1 MNNIQKSNWET
12 LAALHDLAYLR
23 HSLERPFTPAEFI
36 DGRNTRTDKNRES
49 HCKTFCKF
57 RKKHK
62 CAKYACRIVNANC
75 DPIAEYMRQTGGKHE
90 QNY

>member
-62 CAKYACRIVNANC
+62 CEKHGCRISNAPC
-75 DPIAEYMRQTGGKHE
+75 DPIAEYMKQGGKSR
-90 QNY
+90 

>member
-36 DGRNTRTDKNRES
+36 DGRNTRTDKN
-49 HCKTFCKF
+49 
-57 RKKHK
+57 
-62 CAKYACRIVNANC
+62 
-75 DPIAEYMRQTGGKHE
+75 G
-90 QNY
+90 